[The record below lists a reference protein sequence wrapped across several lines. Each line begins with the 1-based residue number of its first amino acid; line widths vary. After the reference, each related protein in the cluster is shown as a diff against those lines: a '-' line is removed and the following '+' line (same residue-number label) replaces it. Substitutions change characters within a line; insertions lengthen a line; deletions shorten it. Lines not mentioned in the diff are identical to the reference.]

1 MKGKYLTELLCTRK
15 AGDYI
20 YEAGST
26 FNSVRKIQILFV
38 KEDGRE
44 RSALM
49 KYVDGNTFYA
59 PGFWQYY
66 ETKEDAVK
74 HAIELCED
82 SIHRLEYE
90 IKNLKKL

>member
-26 FNSVRKIQILFV
+26 FNSIRKIQILFV

-59 PGFWQYY
+59 QGSWKYF
-66 ETKEDAVK
+66 ETKEEAVQ
-74 HAIELCED
+74 HAIDLCED
-82 SIHRLEYE
+82 SIKKLEYE
-90 IKNLKKL
+90 IKKLKKL